1 MSVLFIQEA
10 RNQFALILSRRT
22 GLVNTLAQSL
32 DHLGAQAKCRSRQT
46 QKNIFKIDQ
55 ACHSGIRQKTRRSG
69 DLQTQCARHLAPPFF
84 IENQQAGIPILPCER
99 DRRGLAGIQGSRFFQ
114 IGRLVR
120 NHRNPIGYLQKQKP
134 QSLRCIR
141 MHRFPADCFRN
152 GYSAIEPV
160 KQIQFPDL
168 GEAGQHRVVT
178 DDDHAMACRNS
189 NERRASAKIS
199 SADWSG
205 HTACLLSM
213 ACASQSE
220 PSPSILLICSNES
233 TSLEYASAAK
243 ASRAA
248 RPRFWNPT
256 PSSAARSSGMSTVKV
271 IGKKI
276 CHILSSSKSKNIM
289 RHSVG
294 GFSSPDFKTFD
305 R

>member
-1 MSVLFIQEA
+1 M
-10 RNQFALILSRRT
+10 
-22 GLVNTLAQSL
+22 
-32 DHLGAQAKCRSRQT
+32 
-46 QKNIFKIDQ
+46 
-55 ACHSGIRQKTRRSG
+55 HS
-69 DLQTQCARHLAPPFF
+69 
-84 IENQQAGIPILPCER
+84 
-99 DRRGLAGIQGSRFFQ
+99 
-114 IGRLVR
+114 
-120 NHRNPIGYLQKQKP
+120 
-134 QSLRCIR
+134 
-141 MHRFPADCFRN
+141 FPADCFRN
-152 GYSAIEPV
+152 GHSAVEPLE
-160 KQIQFPDL
+160 QIQFPDL

-189 NERRASAKIS
+189 NERRASANIS

-220 PSPSILLICSNES
+220 PRPSILLICSNES

-276 CHILSSSKSKNIM
+276 CHLSSSSKSKKLSKKLM
-289 RHSVG
+289 RHSARA
-294 GFSSPDFKTFD
+294 FFLPALRPSAIRLPNFPFLSQ
-305 R
+305 